1 MVGEAS
7 EVPVGDSGSEC
18 VTADDSRVSR
28 GADGGGVA
36 AGKVYEYVLRKGRGR
51 DDDVLIIFR
60 RSEATYCVV
69 LQSIRYVS
77 RYIVPDNL
85 LIGIVQDASTTSR
98 SVKSRKDGPQPVELP
113 TLRSCP

>member
-7 EVPVGDSGSEC
+7 KVPVGDSGSKR

-36 AGKVYEYVLRKGRGR
+36 AGKVYEYVLWKGRGR
-51 DDDVLIIFR
+51 VADILILFR
-60 RSEATYCVV
+60 RSEATHCIV

-77 RYIVPDNL
+77 PYIVPDNL
-85 LIGIVQDASTTSR
+85 LIGNVQDASTTSR
-98 SVKSRKDGPQPVELP
+98 SVKSPKNGPPQAELP
-113 TLRSCP
+113 TLHSCP

>member
-1 MVGEAS
+1 
-7 EVPVGDSGSEC
+7 
-18 VTADDSRVSR
+18 
-28 GADGGGVA
+28 VA

-69 LQSIRYVS
+69 LQSIRYTS
-77 RYIVPDNL
+77 PYIVPDNL

-98 SVKSRKDGPQPVELP
+98 SVKSPKDGPPQAESP